1 MFNPARLTI
10 ARQRRKLTKKA
21 LAEAIHV
28 DQKTV
33 IRWEDCE
40 AQPTDENIAALSTVL
55 GFPTNF
61 FEGPDIDQPSP
72 DAVSFRALTAML
84 ARDRD
89 AALAASSLAFLLSDW
104 VDARFN
110 LPKADL
116 MDFGGGVDPEA
127 AAEMLRQKW
136 GLGLKPIRNMVHLLE
151 AMGIRV
157 FSLAEDT
164 RALDAI
170 SMWRGEA
177 AYIFLNT
184 AKTAERSRFDAAH
197 ELGHLCLHKHGGPQ
211 GREAEDEAN
220 LFAASFLMPR
230 AEIQAR
236 LPRVHTLQEIVEAKK
251 YWRVSVG
258 ALNYRL
264 HKLRIT
270 SEWQYRRFCI
280 QSTERF
286 SNSEPYPLQREVS
299 TVWNQLLSALRS
311 DGVNKHTLAEAL
323 ALPVG
328 EIENLLFRLTNMQSI
343 DGRGALPTKSRARL
357 RVVA

>member
-10 ARQRRKLTKKA
+10 ARQRRKFTKKA
-21 LAEAIHV
+21 LAEALHV

-33 IRWEDCE
+33 IRWEDGE
-40 AQPTDENIAALSTVL
+40 AEPADESIEALTAVL
-55 GFPTNF
+55 GFPARF
-61 FEGPDIDQPSP
+61 FDGDDIDQPLP

-104 VDARFN
+104 IEARFN
-110 LPKADL
+110 LPKPDL
-116 MDFGGGVDPEA
+116 MGFGEGVDPEA
-127 AAEMLRQKW
+127 AAEMMRQKW

-151 AMGIRV
+151 AKGIRV

-170 SMWRGEA
+170 SMWRRDLP
-177 AYIFLNT
+177 YIFLNT

-197 ELGHLCLHKHGGPQ
+197 ELGHLVLHKHGGPQ

-220 LFAASFLMPR
+220 LFASSFLLPR

-236 LPRVHTLQEIVEAKK
+236 LPRVNTLQEIVEAKK

-264 HKLRIT
+264 HKMRIT

-286 SNSEPYPLQREVS
+286 SNSEPYPLEREVS
-299 TVWNQLLSALRS
+299 TVWDQLL
-311 DGVNKHTLAEAL
+311 
-323 ALPVG
+323 
-328 EIENLLFRLTNMQSI
+328 
-343 DGRGALPTKSRARL
+343 GAL
-357 RVVA
+357 